1 MRRYGSRHK
10 SRQETE
16 AIVEVEGIV
25 ARQVG
30 SHGYFAAVWL
40 RHDSDHPNE
49 VIVDVDAI
57 GEYDRRLGWGEA
69 AAFGAGLGISLSGAS
84 GAFVITHVRGMI
96 CDTSPTLV
104 AIAAIRAIWIA
115 TEFSPLANLASRVES
130 CVMRGHSLS
139 LDDLKAEL
147 LAHEAE
153 GRTVS

>member
-1 MRRYGSRHK
+1 MNSRY
-10 SRQETE
+10 ETE

-30 SHGYFAAVWL
+30 SHGYFAAV
-40 RHDSDHPNE
+40 RVQHDSDSPHE
-49 VIVDVDAI
+49 IIVDAEAI
-57 GEYDRRLGWGEA
+57 DEYYLRLGYGEA
-69 AAFGAGLGISLSGAS
+69 AALGAALGYSLSGAS
-84 GAFVITHVRGMI
+84 GACVITHVRGMV

-153 GRTVS
+153 G